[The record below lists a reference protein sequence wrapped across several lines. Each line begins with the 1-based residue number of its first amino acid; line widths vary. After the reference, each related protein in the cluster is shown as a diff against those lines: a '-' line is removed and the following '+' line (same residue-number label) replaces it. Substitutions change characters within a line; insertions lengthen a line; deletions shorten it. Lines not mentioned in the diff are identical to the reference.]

1 MGEFPMNNKV
11 IITLSL
17 LLATMLAVTTATAA
31 VTTTTTTVY
40 AQTNNVTGGLS
51 SYEFHQQLKEEH
63 RLQQQQAAA
72 AGGSSGEAMPS
83 SRTTNMT
90 NTTATQAA
98 VTTQDPDFARFMQT
112 ASECANSATFGSSG
126 STMTQEQ
133 CTQYLEQ
140 GQEKWCGLAAYDAQ
154 KCAQTTRLT
163 AAWNNLVNLS
173 EQYGFSDIPS
183 LGELGIDPR
192 TIAPSP

>member
-1 MGEFPMNNKV
+1 MNHKIKKL
-11 IITLSL
+11 IISL
-17 LLATMLAVTTATAA
+17 PSVLATLL
-31 VTTTTTTVY
+31 TTTVASTTTITPLAY
-40 AQTNNVTGGLS
+40 GQDFL
-51 SYEFHQQLKEEH
+51 F
-63 RLQQQQAAA
+63 
-72 AGGSSGEAMPS
+72 GGSPDVPVQIDPEHASPPLIEPSSPS

-112 ASECANSATFGSSG
+112 ASECANSAAFGSSG
-126 STMTQEQ
+126 ATMTQEQ

-163 AAWNNLVNLS
+163 AAWNNLLNLS
-173 EQYGFSDIPS
+173 ERYGFSDIPS

-192 TIAPSP
+192 PFAP